1 MKKLFIAVLL
11 FGGFVSAQGP
21 KSTGKITFD
30 EKAELIKKMQMDYAA
45 NEFGLFES
53 LMVDSVAVYLGSTTK
68 ASKEELIQGFKS
80 HHQLY
85 KDINWDWINTETA
98 LYDDGSQWTM
108 VWALWNGEGN
118 FTGSK
123 NKIPGHFAYQWKE
136 GKIVT
141 AMYYFDP
148 TSLMAEIGAMNTQAV
163 DYGYKATYSSNWKI
177 GNPENIKIVLDLQ
190 KAAERND
197 FDAIK
202 ALIHPEIYISA
213 GNGSEIKGIE
223 DFTAMFEPY
232 LKNTM
237 FSIKPAV
244 WISVVNETGDEW
256 VLLWTEEETTAK
268 DGTKTGIEAQE
279 SFRIIDGKIGVV
291 NQFQK
296 PLPK

>member
-53 LMVDSVAVYLGSTTK
+53 LMVDTVAVYLGSTKK
-68 ASKEELIQGFKS
+68 ATKEELIQGFKS

-85 KDINWDWINTETA
+85 KDINWGWINTETA

-108 VWALWNGEGN
+108 VWALWKAEGN
-118 FTGSK
+118 FTGTKSEV
-123 NKIPGHFAYQWKE
+123 PGHFAYQWKD

-148 TSLMAEIGAMNTQAV
+148 TSLMAEVSAMNTQAV

-177 GNPENIKIVLDLQ
+177 GNPENVKIVLDIQ
-190 KAAERND
+190 KAAEGND
-197 FDAIK
+197 FDAVK
-202 ALIHPEIYISA
+202 ALIHPEIYVSA
-213 GNGSEIKGIE
+213 GDGSEIKGVE

-232 LKNTM
+232 LKNNL

-256 VLLWTEEETTAK
+256 VLLWSEEETTAK

-296 PLPK
+296 SLPK

>member
-1 MKKLFIAVLL
+1 MKKLFIAILL

-68 ASKEELIQGFKS
+68 ATKEELIQGFKS

-85 KDINWDWINTETA
+85 KDINWGWINTETA
-98 LYDDGSQWTM
+98 LYEYGSQWTM
-108 VWALWNGEGN
+108 VWALWKGEGN
-118 FTGSK
+118 FTGTKSEV
-123 NKIPGHFAYQWKE
+123 PGHFAYQWKD

-148 TSLMAEIGAMNTQAV
+148 TKLMAEISAMNTQAV

-177 GNPENIKIVLDLQ
+177 GNPENVKIVLDLQ

-197 FDAIK
+197 FDGIK

-223 DFTAMFEPY
+223 DFTTMFEPY

-244 WISVVNETGDEW
+244 WVSVVNETGDEW

-268 DGTKTGIEAQE
+268 DGTKSGIEAQE

>member
-1 MKKLFIAVLL
+1 MKKLFIAILL

-68 ASKEELIQGFKS
+68 ATKEELIQGFKS

-85 KDINWDWINTETA
+85 KDINWGWINTETA
-98 LYDDGSQWTM
+98 LYEDGSQWTM
-108 VWALWNGEGN
+108 VWALWKGEGN
-118 FTGSK
+118 FTGTKSEV
-123 NKIPGHFAYQWKE
+123 PGHFAYQWKDS
-136 GKIVT
+136 KIVT

-148 TSLMAEIGAMNTQAV
+148 TKLMAEISAMNTQAV

-177 GNPENIKIVLDLQ
+177 GNPENVKIVLDLQ

-197 FDAIK
+197 FDGIK

-223 DFTAMFEPY
+223 DFTTMFEPY

-244 WISVVNETGDEW
+244 WVSVVNETGDEW

-268 DGTKTGIEAQE
+268 DGTKSGIEAQE